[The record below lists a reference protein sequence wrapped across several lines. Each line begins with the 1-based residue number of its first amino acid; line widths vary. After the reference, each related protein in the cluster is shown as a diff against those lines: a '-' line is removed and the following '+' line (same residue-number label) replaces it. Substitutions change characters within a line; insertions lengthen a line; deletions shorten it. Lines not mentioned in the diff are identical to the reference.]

1 MDEDGRSFAAA
12 RRELLGQLE
21 LDRKQLLRNID
32 TCRIRD
38 ITRPFIGA
46 RSLTGIVRHITSREA
61 AVVAAFRDG
70 PKAAPAGEAR
80 PADDGD
86 SSLEAFVAAMAELRE
101 TRAALMTEIARVDD
115 EAIAADGSALRAL
128 VQSCIDHD
136 REHWHAIAA
145 NLAGMPSLR
154 TAGTL
159 PARNKT
165 ST

>member
-46 RSLTGIVRHITSREA
+46 RSLTRIVRHVADREA
-61 AVVAAFRDG
+61 AVVAAFRDRSQAG
-70 PKAAPAGEAR
+70 PATALTPPDRE
-80 PADDGD
+80 D
-86 SSLEAFVAAMAELRE
+86 STLRAFVDAMAELAE
-101 TRAALMTEIARVDD
+101 TRAALMVEIADVDD
-115 EAIAADGSALRAL
+115 ESLAAEGSALRAL
-128 VQSCIDHD
+128 VQTCIDHD

-145 NLAGMPSLR
+145 NLAGLPSLR
-154 TAGTL
+154 TGGPM
-159 PARNKT
+159 PALK
-165 ST
+165 